1 MLPVP
6 ARATLSCSRA
16 RQASANPAN
25 MRAQI
30 AIRMALRKP
39 RMGFFLLHRKD
50 PKAPPQYAEFEASN
64 WTRNDI
70 GVMFW
75 KAAAT
80 FANASTNAVTGQIQE
95 DAFTWPRGRS
105 RAHGQHD
112 QACNQAF
119 SCGAV
124 HHSACYLVG
133 SLLTRHLPG
142 SGYWRWDRLFDCS
155 RFMLAESETRLC
167 AGLGFVRHASRHR
180 CRNLLTR

>member
-39 RMGFFLLHRKD
+39 RMGLFLLHRKD
-50 PKAPPQYAEFEASN
+50 PKALPQYAEFEASN

-75 KAAAT
+75 KASGT
-80 FANASTNAVTGQIQE
+80 IANANTNALNGQSKKTLWTRTNMVVKWNCGTKGRHRS
-95 DAFTWPRGRS
+95 FTWPRGRR
-105 RAHGQHD
+105 RAH
-112 QACNQAF
+112 
-119 SCGAV
+119 
-124 HHSACYLVG
+124 
-133 SLLTRHLPG
+133 
-142 SGYWRWDRLFDCS
+142 
-155 RFMLAESETRLC
+155 
-167 AGLGFVRHASRHR
+167 
-180 CRNLLTR
+180 